1 MADEADGAEIRSWR
15 EAAGIER
22 RVAAEMAGVGHRRLQ
37 RIERGQRP
45 VPPGLADWLRRVY
58 AGEARGWR
66 PPR

>member
-1 MADEADGAEIRSWR
+1 MKSPDGAEIRAWR
-15 EAAGIER
+15 EHAGITR
-22 RVAAEMAGVGHRRLQ
+22 RLAAELAGVAHRRLA
-37 RIERGQRP
+37 RIECGQRP